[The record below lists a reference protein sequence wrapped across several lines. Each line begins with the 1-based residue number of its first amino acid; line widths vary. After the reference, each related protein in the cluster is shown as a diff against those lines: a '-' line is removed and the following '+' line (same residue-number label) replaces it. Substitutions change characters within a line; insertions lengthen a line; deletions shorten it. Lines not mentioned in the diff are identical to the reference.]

1 MRSIVP
7 FATSDDNAMGKV
19 NENLEV
25 IMVIR
30 EYNSN
35 DSPFMSKLFYDTV
48 HTVNAKDY
56 TNEQL
61 DAWATGTVD
70 LEEWN
75 RSFLENHTLIA
86 EIDGKIIGFADM
98 DRYGCIDRLFVHK
111 DFQSKGIA
119 TALVHELERCAQ
131 KAGLFCFETYASIT
145 AKPFFEKQGYK
156 VEFENKVIRNGIAFI
171 NYKMKKH
178 C

>member
-75 RSFLENHTLIA
+75 RSF
-86 EIDGKIIGFADM
+86 
-98 DRYGCIDRLFVHK
+98 
-111 DFQSKGIA
+111 
-119 TALVHELERCAQ
+119 
-131 KAGLFCFETYASIT
+131 
-145 AKPFFEKQGYK
+145 
-156 VEFENKVIRNGIAFI
+156 
-171 NYKMKKH
+171 
-178 C
+178 